1 MIQMTTRS
9 KCVVWLLIAFG
20 TGVAVGAAVSHFLQ
34 TDSPTQQT
42 SLNRL
47 QPSDEVIEEITQILN
62 HCEPD
67 QPFSNENAFGD
78 WLSKYLDDHS
88 DYAIETRPSTE
99 FGIPD
104 ILVDNTLAI
113 ELKINP
119 NKSKQDAC
127 VGQCIGYAQRWYT
140 MLVLLDTPWRVRERL
155 DTLLNRPGLEEI
167 PIFEL
172 SSRDH

>member
-1 MIQMTTRS
+1 MTTRN
-9 KCVVWLLIAFG
+9 KCVVWLLFAFVI
-20 TGVAVGAAVSHFLQ
+20 GVAVGAAVLHVLQ
-34 TDSPTQQT
+34 TNTPIQQT

-47 QPSDEVIEEITQILN
+47 QPSNEVIEEFTQILN

-67 QPFSNENAFGD
+67 QPFSNEIAFED

-119 NKSKQDAC
+119 DKSKQDAC

-140 MLVLLDTPWRVRERL
+140 MLVLLDTPRRDIERL
-155 DTLLNRPGLEEI
+155 DTLLNRPGLEKI

-172 SSRDH
+172 SSGAH

>member
-1 MIQMTTRS
+1 MTTRN
-9 KCVVWLLIAFG
+9 KCVVWLLIAFVI
-20 TGVAVGAAVSHFLQ
+20 GVAVGTTVLHFLQ
-34 TDSPTQQT
+34 TDTPIHQT

-47 QPSDEVIEEITQILN
+47 QPSNEVIEEFTQILN

-67 QPFSNENAFGD
+67 QPFSNEIAFED
-78 WLSKYLDDHS
+78 WLSKHLDDHS

-119 NKSKQDAC
+119 DKSKQDAC

-140 MLVLLDTPWRVRERL
+140 MLVLLDTPRRAIERL
-155 DTLLNRPGLEEI
+155 DTLLNRPGLEKI

-172 SSRDH
+172 SSGAH